1 MVVGGV
7 AVAAVVAAV
16 AAVASRVVLSWIISI
31 STRTSCWVLFFS
43 FFVCFLRVSVVGCS
57 VRVVV
62 VVVPV
67 VVVVVVVNLDRGF
80 IMLISVG
87 TAVAVLTR
95 STVLMCVPV
104 SIMLQSSVMGTKGM
118 GGVWWIGGGRGLD
131 QIGS

>member
-1 MVVGGV
+1 M

-67 VVVVVVVNLDRGF
+67 VVVVVVNLDRGF

-104 SIMLQSSVMGTKGM
+104 SIMLQSSVMGT
-118 GGVWWIGGGRGLD
+118 
-131 QIGS
+131 